1 MRDSADPLALPAVP
15 DPASA
20 LHPLRDCIVAI
31 AFVVALAAVGVS
43 AFRTPAKPTLL
54 FENRAM
60 APWPAFTWSSA
71 FPAAFERAFGDR
83 FGARDTML
91 RLHHLAL
98 VYIFN
103 VSPAPNV
110 LLGRDGWLYFLGEDG
125 HSIDRHYR
133 SVLPI
138 SDSDLRSIVA
148 ELKRRE
154 QFLSSLGIPFV
165 VTIVPDKSTIYPEH
179 LPRWIAKTSGTTA
192 LDRLIRM
199 IEADGSVR
207 FVDLRAPLAR
217 AKLHERVYYMT
228 DSHWNMLGAAVGYEA
243 IMREVQSALPSG
255 RLTSIAPPKLPPYVP
270 GIDVYS
276 GDLAINIGLPPRY
289 REPDLAPIV
298 KIFVGP
304 WPTCAKRLDNGADE
318 GFEYYACDRPN
329 LPRAVMY
336 RDSMAIPLMPL
347 LSENFSRIVYVS
359 SPRLDSALIL
369 RENPDV
375 VIEEMVERGM
385 FGPAALPMPDPPVR

>member
-1 MRDSADPLALPAVP
+1 MRDSADPALPTVP
-15 DPASA
+15 DPAPA
-20 LHPLRDCIVAI
+20 THPLRDFVVAI
-31 AFVVALAAVGVS
+31 AFVVALAAVGLS

-60 APWPAFTWSSA
+60 LPWPAFAWSSA
-71 FPAAFERAFGDR
+71 FPTAFERAFGDR
-83 FGARDTML
+83 FGARDVML

-98 VYIFN
+98 VYGFN
-103 VSPAPNV
+103 VSPVPKV

-133 SVLPI
+133 GVLPI
-138 SDSDLRSIVA
+138 SDSDLQSVVA

-154 QFLSSLGIPFV
+154 RFLASVGIPFI

-179 LPRWIAKTSGTTA
+179 LATWIAKSSAPTA

-207 FVDLRAPLAR
+207 FVDLRAPLVAAKAR
-217 AKLHERVYYMT
+217 ERVYYMT
-228 DSHWNMLGAAVGYEA
+228 DSHWNMLGAAVGYDA
-243 IMREVQSALPSG
+243 IMREVQRALPEG
-255 RLTSIAPPKLPPYVP
+255 RLDSVASAKLPPYVP
-270 GIDVYS
+270 GVDVYA

-318 GFEYYACDRPN
+318 GYELYACNRSE

-336 RDSMAIPLMPL
+336 RDSMAIPLIPL

-359 SPRLDSALIL
+359 SARLDPALIL
-369 RENPDV
+369 REKPDV

-385 FGPAALPMPDPPVR
+385 FGPAGFPMPDPPAR